1 MRIRN
6 FYSMAV
12 MFMNMLTL
20 AHHYSM
26 KVIILL
32 AYAVGHKDKHN
43 HGLWHI
49 YADIFLSHLIAEGT
63 L

>member
-1 MRIRN
+1 
-6 FYSMAV
+6 MAV